1 MKIYGRTRLLTSPG
15 ISAHRKYHGSSGASP
30 SPLLILIAIVIL
42 LSTSCQTISVATRFK
57 ANNRPCLDRSKP
69 DFYRPSRCRCV
80 LRASKTYVLEPMARG
95 KQLLPASRADSNFH
109 SRELR
114 LDGARS

>member
-30 SPLLILIAIVIL
+30 SQLLILIL

-69 DFYRPSRCRCV
+69 DFYHRRRCRCV